1 VGCPDRRIDRLCNTC
16 CSSSQPS
23 HHAGCPTRS
32 RLRRKRDWFL
42 IALALGHDRPCH
54 PGDFIGE
61 RDGGDLGGALR
72 QQCREPGPTV
82 GAMDLG
88 VADDGERAGNEQA
101 AQIAVAS
108 FADAAEPVLTSA
120 PVLLLNATECV
131 RLATTR
137 GKAI

>member
-1 VGCPDRRIDRLCNTC
+1 
-16 CSSSQPS
+16 
-23 HHAGCPTRS
+23 
-32 RLRRKRDWFL
+32 
-42 IALALGHDRPCH
+42 
-54 PGDFIGE
+54 
-61 RDGGDLGGALR
+61 
-72 QQCREPGPTV
+72 
-82 GAMDLG
+82 MDLG